1 MGVATVKLMIKC
13 KIFSFFLFLSCV
25 LRRLLKL
32 HRPRDIELSSDLTRH
47 KSTVVCCLLDLT
59 SRQGVAV
66 YMKTGTSSS
75 AHSFTVYS
83 LRHQLD
89 LTFCLFLTVSAP
101 PFQLFILLFKSPS
114 HLLTHVKAFI
124 IRIFVIVLIR

>member
-13 KIFSFFLFLSCV
+13 KIFPFRLFSSCV

-47 KSTVVCCLLDLT
+47 KSTAVYYSLDLT

-66 YMKTGTSSS
+66 CVKTGTSSS

-83 LRHQLD
+83 LGRHQLD
-89 LTFCLFLTVSAP
+89 LTFCLFLTVRAP
-101 PFQLFILLFKSPS
+101 PFQLFILL
-114 HLLTHVKAFI
+114 
-124 IRIFVIVLIR
+124 